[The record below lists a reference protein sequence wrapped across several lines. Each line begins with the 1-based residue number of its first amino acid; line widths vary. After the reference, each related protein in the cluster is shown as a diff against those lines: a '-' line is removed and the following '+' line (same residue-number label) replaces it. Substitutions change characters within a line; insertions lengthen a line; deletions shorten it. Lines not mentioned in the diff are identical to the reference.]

1 MRKDEVT
8 RGQSVAT
15 RIKQFET
22 ANNDNNNKEK
32 NNNNNS
38 YSGSKR
44 TGGTPNGFGSASRY
58 LDLDDIIEESSIET
72 DDGAEEEEEDSDG
85 YLAAS
90 NGDSSGDT
98 SFRLSGRSSSS
109 SSDRSASDCSP
120 TVASEAPPKTAISGQ
135 LSQKSV
141 DSGFSDHS
149 DCRETSQEVHL
160 KSAVV
165 HETHSN
171 RDKLHHVSKV
181 YFYSVSDI
189 LQNSSSTE
197 LEDQVNL
204 LRREATS
211 EEQQQAVTPR
221 INSSVCDEEFF
232 DRVESPFLPI
242 SSPREVGSPF
252 QRWPRVHTGTSSL
265 RRKGVDGGSPGGSRV
280 VTPSQSPF
288 PLTNGSLYS
297 ELSLRKER
305 RRDPAANT
313 SQDTLSQTS
322 LSLED
327 YGLDLSCSSL
337 RSTDLSTNL
346 QQTQLNTGLQ
356 QTQGELLPR
365 EGPVASW
372 LAELANVQE
381 SECTIMLQSKPVRRA
396 TGEESG
402 ERAGIA
408 DVRERI
414 TMIQERAHSLSSMFA
429 NICRQVE
436 SRPRLVSQVHHLTH
450 QIQLFFLE
458 CQNQHCGP
466 VDYSHFPGYARNK
479 KNEKSV
485 GLAELRREQERLLY
499 LCDSIK
505 LSVTKEEARVP
516 LIKLITMIG
525 TAFSRVVELMLSIQV
540 CLCVERLV
548 EGGGEV
554 GGVLSTLTSL
564 ALEGNA
570 LCRLL
575 VRAGAVRRLLALCA
589 SPSSLVQVRVAGLR
603 ALGSICCVL
612 EGIRQFREA
621 RGAVMVVE
629 VLADKGRG
637 EEERREAAGV
647 LAQVM
652 SPWIEGNCGMEE
664 AEGSLT
670 DIVFSL
676 RDLIAS
682 SSSLETFLLCSAA
695 LANLTSMLPSSLPT
709 VSSSNLL
716 PLILSHSAASSSSI
730 YILEQLVTVT
740 VNMAKLASA
749 RGQLVRAGATQF
761 LFSVLSLGDREEQA
775 EAVVRAATE
784 RTVSKAAI
792 GLARL
797 CLDPTTADSVVRLG
811 GLDKLFPLAEGGSEQ
826 CETIRI
832 AAMAAIKTISVY
844 SSVEQSK
851 QQDGRRDPTTSSSL
865 ESFV

>member
-1 MRKDEVT
+1 
-8 RGQSVAT
+8 
-15 RIKQFET
+15 
-22 ANNDNNNKEK
+22 
-32 NNNNNS
+32 
-38 YSGSKR
+38 
-44 TGGTPNGFGSASRY
+44 
-58 LDLDDIIEESSIET
+58 
-72 DDGAEEEEEDSDG
+72 
-85 YLAAS
+85 
-90 NGDSSGDT
+90 
-98 SFRLSGRSSSS
+98 
-109 SSDRSASDCSP
+109 
-120 TVASEAPPKTAISGQ
+120 
-135 LSQKSV
+135 
-141 DSGFSDHS
+141 
-149 DCRETSQEVHL
+149 
-160 KSAVV
+160 
-165 HETHSN
+165 
-171 RDKLHHVSKV
+171 
-181 YFYSVSDI
+181 
-189 LQNSSSTE
+189 
-197 LEDQVNL
+197 
-204 LRREATS
+204 
-211 EEQQQAVTPR
+211 
-221 INSSVCDEEFF
+221 
-232 DRVESPFLPI
+232 
-242 SSPREVGSPF
+242 
-252 QRWPRVHTGTSSL
+252 
-265 RRKGVDGGSPGGSRV
+265 
-280 VTPSQSPF
+280 
-288 PLTNGSLYS
+288 
-297 ELSLRKER
+297 
-305 RRDPAANT
+305 
-313 SQDTLSQTS
+313 
-322 LSLED
+322 
-327 YGLDLSCSSL
+327 
-337 RSTDLSTNL
+337 
-346 QQTQLNTGLQ
+346 
-356 QTQGELLPR
+356 
-365 EGPVASW
+365 
-372 LAELANVQE
+372 
-381 SECTIMLQSKPVRRA
+381 
-396 TGEESG
+396 
-402 ERAGIA
+402 
-408 DVRERI
+408 
-414 TMIQERAHSLSSMFA
+414 MIQERAHSLSTMFA

-458 CQNQHCGP
+458 CQNQQCGP
-466 VDYSHFPGYARNK
+466 IDYSHFPGYARN
-479 KNEKSV
+479 EKSA
-485 GLAELRREQERLLY
+485 GLVELRREQEKLLY

-505 LSVTKEEARVP
+505 LSVTREEARVP

-575 VRAGAVRRLLALCA
+575 VRAGAVRRLLALC
-589 SPSSLVQVRVAGLR
+589 SLSSSHVQVRVAGLR

-621 RGAVMVVE
+621 RGAQLVVE
-629 VLADKGRG
+629 VLSHKGRG

-670 DIVFSL
+670 DIVSSL

-695 LANLTSMLPSSLPT
+695 LANLTSMVPSSLNT
-709 VSSSNLL
+709 VSNSNLL
-716 PLILSHSAASSSSI
+716 ALILSHSAASSSSI

-740 VNMAKLASA
+740 VNMAKLGSA
-749 RGQLVRAGATQF
+749 RGQLVRAGATNF
-761 LFSVLSLGDREEQA
+761 LFSVLSLGDREEPA

-844 SSVEQSK
+844 SSVEQQSRK
-851 QQDGRRDPTTSSSL
+851 VSGVDRCTSGRDQAGGASSL